1 MKRSLVALVVATAL
15 VAAMLGTASGAVAG
29 PSKKKTCSSCHGTS
43 SAVKITLTKKSKTST
58 TRTYYLKVTGG
69 KGKAGWAV
77 FYNGK
82 NIKHKTS
89 SKGTIKLK
97 RGKTYKIRAVK
108 ADSGARTKTFKVP
121 K

>member
-1 MKRSLVALVVATAL
+1 MRKPVMAL
-15 VAAMLGTASGAVAG
+15 VAAGVLATALFGTASEAVAE
-29 PSKKKTCSSCHGTS
+29 PPKKKACSSCHDTT

-58 TRTYYLKVTGG
+58 TRSYYLKVTGG

-77 FYNGK
+77 YYNGK

-89 SKGTIKLK
+89 SKGTITLK
-97 RGKTYKIRAVK
+97 RGKTYKIRAVRE
-108 ADSGARTKTFKVP
+108 DSGARTKTFTVP